1 MVGVADVPHVANVPH
16 VAHVLVGV
24 DVVVVRKAVVVVVNG
39 GLREVSA
46 GPVAPV
52 APVSPA
58 APVAPAVIN
67 QTDTSSYLLTD
78 SNVKLSSQT

>member
-1 MVGVADVPHVANVPH
+1 MNPPCVPVAVGDACVLMVGR
-16 VAHVLVGV
+16 
-24 DVVVVRKAVVVVVNG
+24 VVVVIAKAVVVVVIG
-39 GLREVSA
+39 GLREVYA

-58 APVAPAVIN
+58 APVAPAVID
-67 QTDTSSYLLTD
+67 QTDTSSHLLTH

>member
-1 MVGVADVPHVANVPH
+1 M
-16 VAHVLVGV
+16 
-24 DVVVVRKAVVVVVNG
+24 VVVAKAVVIVVIG
-39 GLREVSA
+39 GLLEVYA

-67 QTDTSSYLLTD
+67 QTDTRRLAY
-78 SNVKLSSQT
+78 